1 MSHLLITLPG
11 LEQIVAQEVKRK
23 GGIIVNSA
31 RGRVLAS
38 KLVSTNLR
46 TIESIAEVLVH
57 CKISDTSRKSL
68 RHLIR
73 ELLRSSEKVRN
84 AIPSSAKITVKSAVY
99 SKPKP
104 IDYKTLEIIAAREL
118 ARVYEVKLS
127 PKHGGLTLRVEILNE
142 ELVIGKVLKSNLHRR
157 KYTKFKHPA
166 MINPLIAAATAYLA
180 KLSKK
185 DLILDP
191 FCGSGTIPIEVALTL
206 NCEAQGSDINSRYV
220 KGALKNA
227 KEANATAQV
236 NFFTSAISKLGVKRR
251 YTTIITDP
259 PRGMRLQVEDLSSIY
274 RELAMAA
281 RNALVDSGK
290 LIVAVLREARKISS
304 RRLGEVGFKLI
315 KELSILQGGVNVYI
329 QYFEKE
335 SK

>member
-1 MSHLLITLPG
+1 MSYLLITLPG
-11 LEQIVAQEVKRK
+11 LEQIVAQEVERK
-23 GGIIVNSA
+23 EGIVVNSA

-38 KLVSTNLR
+38 KLAGTNLR
-46 TIESIAEVLVH
+46 TIESIAEVLAH
-57 CKISDTSRKSL
+57 CKISDTSKRSL

-73 ELLRSSEKVRN
+73 ETLRSSEKVRN
-84 AIPSSAKITVKSAVY
+84 AIPSSAKTTVKSAVY

-104 IDYKTLEIIAAREL
+104 IDYKALELIAAREL
-118 ARVYEVKLS
+118 ARIYKVKLS
-127 PKHGGLTLRVEILNE
+127 PKHGDLTLRIEILNE

-166 MINPLIAAATAYLA
+166 MINPLIAAAAAYLA

-191 FCGSGTIPIEVALTL
+191 FCGSGTIPIEAALAL
-206 NCEAQGSDINSRYV
+206 NCEAQGSDINSMYV

-227 KEANATAQV
+227 KEAHVTAQV
-236 NFFTSAISKLGVKRR
+236 SFFTSAVSKLGVKNR
-251 YTTIITDP
+251 YTAIITDP

-274 RELAMAA
+274 RELAVAA
-281 RNALVDSGK
+281 RKALVDGSK
-290 LIVAVLREARKISS
+290 LIVVVLRRAREISS
-304 RRLGEVGFKLI
+304 RWLSEVGFKLI
-315 KELSILQGGVNVYI
+315 RELSILQGGVKVHI

-335 SK
+335 S